1 MAPHIIIAVFGQP
14 SRAINFISG
23 AQVKLLTHCQARPPA
38 CNNIYRRSGLSG
50 GGRINLVGWD
60 RQQKADFTYC
70 TQQTQISSSGLDQNV
85 VPMAQQNVYSILELI
100 VLKYVIFNKS
110 TFLSSPKY

>member
-1 MAPHIIIAVFGQP
+1 MAPHIIIAVFGRP

-50 GGRINLVGWD
+50 GGWINLVIWD

-70 TQQTQISSSGLDQNV
+70 TKQTQISSSSPDQKV
-85 VPMAQQNVYSILELI
+85 VPMTQQNVCFIL
-100 VLKYVIFNKS
+100 
-110 TFLSSPKY
+110 